1 MLRYP
6 KRHNSAAQFPLA
18 LASSQTHRQVAT
30 IAYRFTKSANLAD
43 LSYTHSYLPADPS
56 SSKGSPNKYFDQY
69 TTGSKMRLITTWTV
83 MLSMIFSSTISC
95 AVDPTPIP
103 ANPDQVTL
111 SNVELSSSGAL
122 LGQYLST
129 SGQPIANATI
139 LVQSGKTAQS
149 IQTNSE
155 GRFEISRIE
164 SGQCTFQIDESMYA
178 CRVWANGTAPP
189 KSLDS
194 IAIVSEEDSV
204 LGNHWN
210 QRPVH
215 FPRGRLSALSSGQKA
230 VLGIC
235 AIAGTGIAIAVSQNN
250 KDNAS

>member
-1 MLRYP
+1 M
-6 KRHNSAAQFPLA
+6 
-18 LASSQTHRQVAT
+18 V
-30 IAYRFTKSANLAD
+30 
-43 LSYTHSYLPADPS
+43 
-56 SSKGSPNKYFDQY
+56 
-69 TTGSKMRLITTWTV
+69 
-83 MLSMIFSSTISC
+83 SMIFSSTISF
-95 AVDPTPIP
+95 AVDPAPVPTSS
-103 ANPDQVTL
+103 DRVTL
-111 SNVELSSSGAL
+111 SNVELSNNGSL
-122 LGQYLST
+122 VGQYLSKA
-129 SGQPIANATI
+129 GQPIANATI
-139 LVQSGKTAQS
+139 LVKSGDATQSV
-149 IQTNSE
+149 QTNSE
-155 GRFEISRIE
+155 GRFEISRIA

-178 CRVWANGTAPP
+178 CRVWSNGTAPP